1 MAGGDGVVKK
11 AGVVAIDSNVFIIDL
26 RYRNDIHFDI
36 NQRFLKSVY
45 SSGAGVTSL
54 INLLEI
60 IGILSFNLNERQL
73 SEFYTYFPRRYN
85 VDVIPSL
92 TQNSHL
98 PELGIRRL
106 LEIMAMK
113 ASFGD
118 ALVMGSL
125 ESYIPHAS
133 YFVTWDKE
141 HFEGKIGMKVLTP
154 AEFLERHG

>member
-85 VDVIPSL
+85 VDVMTAPPL
-92 TQNSHL
+92 
-98 PELGIRRL
+98 
-106 LEIMAMK
+106 
-113 ASFGD
+113 
-118 ALVMGSL
+118 
-125 ESYIPHAS
+125 
-133 YFVTWDKE
+133 
-141 HFEGKIGMKVLTP
+141 
-154 AEFLERHG
+154 